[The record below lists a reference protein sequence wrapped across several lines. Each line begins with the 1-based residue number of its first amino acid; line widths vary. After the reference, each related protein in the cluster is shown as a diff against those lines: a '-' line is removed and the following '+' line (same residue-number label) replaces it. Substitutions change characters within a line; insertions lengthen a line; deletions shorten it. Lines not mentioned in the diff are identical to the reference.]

1 MTEPKRWLESGE
13 APKDFADLL
22 SAARPPRALDS
33 VTKARSR
40 RRLAAM
46 TALPAA
52 AGVMFWIKSV
62 ALGAV
67 LGSVVTASVVA
78 IKWPERQS
86 TTERVPEARSNKP
99 ARAVVPVAA
108 SAALEPEPEP
118 ALSAQP
124 RESPSA
130 VASAARPATVVSSAS
145 SVDRPSPPVPD
156 EATQKLEREIQL
168 LERARQIMNANP
180 TLALSTLDQHRRE
193 FGSGTLMLER
203 QFLEVEALLRLGRR
217 DQALARAADLR
228 ARAPG
233 SFYERRLTQLIDS
246 RSLP

>member
-22 SAARPPRALDS
+22 SAARPPRALDA
-33 VTKARSR
+33 VTRARSR

-118 ALSAQP
+118 SAQP
-124 RESPSA
+124 HESPSA
-130 VASAARPATVVSSAS
+130 VASTARPATAVSSAS
-145 SVDRPSPPVPD
+145 SVDRPNTPVPD

-233 SFYERRLTQLIDS
+233 SFYERRLTQLLGS
-246 RSLP
+246 P